1 MDAAITVATIN
12 VTTAISNNEK
22 HRPQHHRHRHNYPHH
37 IVIISG

>member
-12 VTTAISNNEK
+12 VTAISNNEK
-22 HRPQHHRHRHNYPHH
+22 HRPQHHRHRHNCLHH